1 MMPKRAGA
9 VLYAG
14 VDDHLSHRIRLVVAE
29 KQVLVELVLV
39 EPGVY
44 PEDLSSLNPYNSLP
58 TLVDRDL
65 CLYET
70 RIIMDYL
77 EERYPQPPLLPLGP
91 AARAQVRQYVAR
103 IDREWTPLIT
113 RIIQSPEPAI
123 VSAARKALRDHLIT
137 ISPIFLEKPYFM
149 SDELTQADCVM
160 APILWRLKALG
171 IELPDRPCR
180 GLFRYRDRLF
190 SRPAFQASLTDA
202 ERLHAVRR

>member
-9 VLYAG
+9 LLYAG
-14 VDDHLSHRIRLVVAE
+14 VDDHLSHRIRLVLAE
-29 KQVLVELVLV
+29 KHVPVESVLV
-39 EPGVY
+39 EPGAF
-44 PEDLSSLNPYNSLP
+44 PEDLPSLNPYNSLP
-58 TLVDRDL
+58 TFIDRDL

-77 EERYPQPPLLPLGP
+77 EERYPQPPLLPAGP

-103 IDREWTPLIT
+103 IDREWTPLIA
-113 RIIQSPEPAI
+113 RILQSSESAI
-123 VSAARKALRDHLIT
+123 VLAARKTLRDHLIT

-171 IELPDRPCR
+171 IDLPEKPCR
-180 GLFRYRDRLF
+180 GLLRYRERLF

-202 ERLHAVRR
+202 ERLHATRR